1 MKLVKSKIQKKE
13 WLQIIR
19 KNLKDLEKNVTEWK
33 MKYYRT

>member
-19 KNLKDLEKNVTEWK
+19 KNLEKNDTEWK